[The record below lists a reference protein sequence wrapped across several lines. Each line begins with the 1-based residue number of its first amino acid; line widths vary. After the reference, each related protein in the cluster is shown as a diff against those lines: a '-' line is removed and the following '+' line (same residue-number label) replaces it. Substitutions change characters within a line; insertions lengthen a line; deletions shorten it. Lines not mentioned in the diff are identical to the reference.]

1 MYIHSNIYSQQ
12 HIQTK
17 YNHVYDFPSIF
28 SIVEQ
33 EAEVLLVKGLGGWEF
48 LAVDEGGEEGRPLH
62 HLLVAWA
69 AGNHLLLMVL
79 VLTKL

>member
-17 YNHVYDFPSIF
+17 YNHEYDFPSIF

-48 LAVDEGGEEGRPLH
+48 LAVDEGGEEWGPFH
-62 HLLVAWA
+62 YFLVAWA
-69 AGNHLLLMVL
+69 AGNHLLMVL